1 MTAMDKMNLVML
13 TDLMIKHLEKAL
25 DGHESAE
32 DKKAA
37 LLKAADG
44 AETLAIALRKYV
56 GEKEK
61 LFDAEETKV
70 VGKNLLVFPNGS
82 GCNKALQSVKQT
94 VTVAEA
100 AVQRIHNGGQEHA

>member
-32 DKKAA
+32 DEKAT

-61 LFDAEETKV
+61 LSD
-70 VGKNLLVFPNGS
+70 GS
-82 GCNKALQSVKQT
+82 DGSDKPDDNK
-94 VTVAEA
+94 
-100 AVQRIHNGGQEHA
+100 